1 MIRGCLK
8 SLELVEF
15 YAKRPIVTWLILAP
29 TAENE
34 NFFPRLFTKKKYQHK
49 WRAKNV

>member
-15 YAKRPIVTWLILAP
+15 YAKRLTMTWLILDQNYVP
-29 TAENE
+29 DDIS
-34 NFFPRLFTKKKYQHK
+34 LF
-49 WRAKNV
+49 